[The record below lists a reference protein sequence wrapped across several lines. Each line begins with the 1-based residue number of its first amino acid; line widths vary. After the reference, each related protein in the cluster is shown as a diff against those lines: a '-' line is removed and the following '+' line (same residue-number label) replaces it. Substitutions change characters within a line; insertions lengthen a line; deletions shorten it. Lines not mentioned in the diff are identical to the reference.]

1 MWFTDCLLGIG
12 MCTMTDCMLMR
23 FLLTPTDYGGIGALT
38 ILTDRVGDSV
48 GDGAHRGITAV
59 GIQITGMAATGAAVI
74 GDIILGTT
82 IIIPATV
89 GAAATGVA
97 GMAADIGDII
107 TIGMVVL
114 AGAGAEVEDLIMPDV
129 V

>member
-89 GAAATGVA
+89 GAAATGGA
-97 GMAADIGDII
+97 DMDGMVPMLIVRAFMPADITTII
-107 TIGMVVL
+107 TRHARTVI
-114 AGAGAEVEDLIMPDV
+114 IT
-129 V
+129 